1 MVLSLSNSYKIKSPG
16 GGASPPPKSSWGGH
30 APLCT
35 PLLAGD
41 KPNIIQKEKGNGRK
55 LSPKLESEMREG
67 GGGVSNDRRK
77 VWKRGDD
84 GIRGIVE
91 GELEN
96 GDGRV
101 GRLEKGGW
109 KKGED

>member
-1 MVLSLSNSYKIKSPG
+1 
-16 GGASPPPKSSWGGH
+16 
-30 APLCT
+30 
-35 PLLAGD
+35 
-41 KPNIIQKEKGNGRK
+41 
-55 LSPKLESEMREG
+55 MREG